1 MKPRVLVVDDES
13 NFQLILRELL
23 SRDGFDVDA
32 VGEPLEALKLAA
44 KRPFDAAL
52 VDLRLGD
59 FDGVEV
65 MERLHRLDGDLA
77 VVIMTAFATVETAI
91 DSLKRGAAD
100 YVMKPFDNR
109 DLLRML
115 RRAVALTRLSRENAR
130 LREAVRVGDEVSDL
144 LGVSSQIEAVR
155 RLAAQVAR
163 TDTTVL
169 LTGETGTGKEVVA
182 RAIHRASARAEQPF
196 VAVHCAALAET
207 LLESELFGHER
218 GAFTGAVSTKRG
230 RFELA
235 QGGTLFLDEVG
246 EIPEHVQVKLLR
258 AIESRSFERVG
269 GEAAI
274 ETDARF
280 IAATNRDLKA
290 AIASGRFREDLYYR
304 LNVVNIELPPLRERR
319 DDVPLL
325 AHYFL
330 RRCAARMARP
340 AARLDPRAAE
350 LLAAYRWPG
359 NVRELENVVERA
371 LVITSGDEI
380 GPDAL
385 PAELR
390 SAHADP
396 TPSLAAFAGKPLHE
410 ALDEVE
416 RALLM
421 RALEDAGYVQARAAE
436 RLGLSKSALH
446 YKLGKHGLLGRSKA

>member
-1 MKPRVLVVDDES
+1 VNPRVLVVDDEK
-13 NFQLILRELL
+13 NYQLILRELL

-32 VGEPLEALKLAA
+32 VGEPLEALKLAT

-52 VDLRLGD
+52 VDLRLGEL
-59 FDGVEV
+59 DGVEV
-65 MERLHRLDGDLA
+65 MERLRRLDGDLS
-77 VVIMTAFATVETAI
+77 VVIMTAFATVETAV

-109 DLLRML
+109 ELLRML
-115 RRAVALTRLSRENAR
+115 RRAVALTRLSRENGR
-130 LREAVRVGDEVSDL
+130 LREAARAGDEVADL
-144 LGVSSQIEAVR
+144 LGVSPAIEAVR
-155 RLAAQVAR
+155 KLAAQVAR

-169 LTGETGTGKEVVA
+169 ITGETGTGKEVLA

-246 EIPEHVQVKLLR
+246 EIPEHLQVKLLR
-258 AIESRSFERVG
+258 AIEARSFERVG
-269 GEAAI
+269 GETSI

-290 AIASGRFREDLYYR
+290 AIAAGRFREDLYYR
-304 LNVVNIELPPLRERR
+304 LNVVQIELPPLRERR
-319 DDVPLL
+319 DDVALL
-325 AHYFL
+325 AHHLL
-330 RRCAARMARP
+330 RRCAARMERPGARFD
-340 AARLDPRAAE
+340 ARCVE
-350 LLAAYRWPG
+350 LLAGYRWPG
-359 NVRELENVVERA
+359 NVRELENVIERA

-380 GPDAL
+380 GPEAL
-385 PAELR
+385 PPELR
-390 SAHADP
+390 APHAP
-396 TPSLAAFAGKPLHE
+396 PGPPLGALAGKPLHE

-416 RALLM
+416 RSLLM

-446 YKLGKHGLLGRSKA
+446 YKLAKHGLLSRSKP

>member
-1 MKPRVLVVDDES
+1 VKPRVLVLDDEK

-59 FDGVEV
+59 LDGAEV
-65 MERLHRLDGDLA
+65 MERLHRLDADLA

-115 RRAVALTRLSRENAR
+115 HRTVALTRLARENSR
-130 LREAVRVGDEVSDL
+130 LREAARAGDDVSDL
-144 LGVSSQIEAVR
+144 LGVSPEIEAVR

-163 TDTTVL
+163 TDSTVL
-169 LTGETGTGKEVVA
+169 ITGETGTGKEVVA

-196 VAVHCAALAET
+196 VVVHCAALSET

-235 QGGTLFLDEVG
+235 QGGTLFLDEIG
-246 EIPEHVQVKLLR
+246 EIGEHVQVKLLR
-258 AIESRSFERVG
+258 AIEGRSFERVG
-269 GEAAI
+269 GEVAI

-290 AIASGRFREDLYYR
+290 AIAAGRFREDLFYR

-319 DDVPLL
+319 QDVALL
-325 AHYFL
+325 APHFL
-330 RRCAARMARP
+330 HRCAVRMERHG
-340 AARLDPRAAE
+340 ARLDTRALE
-350 LLAAYRWPG
+350 LLTAYDWPG

-371 LVITSGDEI
+371 LVITAGNEI
-380 GPDAL
+380 GPEAL
-385 PAELR
+385 PPDLR
-390 SAHADP
+390 APAP
-396 TPSLAAFAGKPLHE
+396 NAPSTLAALVGKPLQE

-421 RALEDAGYVQARAAE
+421 RALEDSGYVQARAAE
-436 RLGLSKSALH
+436 YLGLSKSALH
-446 YKLGKHGLLGRSKA
+446 YKLAKHGLTARSKA

>member
-1 MKPRVLVVDDES
+1 VKPRVLVVDDER
-13 NFQLILRELL
+13 NYHLILRELL
-23 SRDGFDVDA
+23 TRDGFEVETA
-32 VGEPLEALKLAA
+32 SEALEALKLASR
-44 KRPFDAAL
+44 RPFEAAL
-52 VDLRLGD
+52 VDLRLGES
-59 FDGVEV
+59 DGVEV
-65 MERLHRLDGDLA
+65 MERLRRIDADLS
-77 VVIMTAFATVETAI
+77 VVIMTAYATVETAV

-100 YVMKPFDNR
+100 YVIKPFDNR

-115 RRAVALTRLSRENAR
+115 HRAVSLTRLSRENAR
-130 LREAVRVGDEVSDL
+130 LREAARAGDEVPDL
-144 LGVSSQIEAVR
+144 LGASPQIEAVR
-155 RLAAQVAR
+155 KLAAQVAR

-169 LTGETGTGKEVVA
+169 ITGETGTGKEVVA
-182 RAIHRASARAEQPF
+182 RAIHRASPRADQPF
-196 VAVHCAALAET
+196 VAVHCAALAES

-269 GEAAI
+269 GEVPI

-290 AIASGRFREDLYYR
+290 AIAAGRFREDLYYR
-304 LNVVNIELPPLRERR
+304 LNVVRIELPPLRERR
-319 DDVPLL
+319 GDVALL
-325 AHYFL
+325 AQHFL
-330 RRCAARMARP
+330 RRCAARMERAP
-340 AARLDPRAAE
+340 ARLDARAAE
-350 LLAAYRWPG
+350 LLAAYAWPG
-359 NVRELENVVERA
+359 NVRELENVIERA
-371 LVITSGDEI
+371 LVITSGDEV

-385 PAELR
+385 PTELR
-390 SAHADP
+390 EASAGPARG
-396 TPSLAAFAGKPLHE
+396 LAEFEGKPLQE
-410 ALDEVE
+410 ALDDVE

-446 YKLGKHGLLGRSKA
+446 YKLAKHGLLGRSKA

>member
-1 MKPRVLVVDDES
+1 VKPRVLVVDDEK
-13 NFQLILRELL
+13 NYQLILRELL
-23 SRDGFDVDA
+23 SRDGFEVDA
-32 VGEPLEALKLAA
+32 VGEPLEALKLAT

-59 FDGVEV
+59 LDGVEV
-65 MERLHRLDGDLA
+65 MERLRRLDGDLS
-77 VVIMTAFATVETAI
+77 VVIMTAFATVETAV

-115 RRAVALTRLSRENAR
+115 RRAVTLTRLSRENAR
-130 LREAVRVGDEVSDL
+130 LREAVRAGDEVSDL
-144 LGVSSQIEAVR
+144 LGVSPEIDAVR
-155 RLAAQVAR
+155 KLAAQVAR

-169 LTGETGTGKEVVA
+169 ITGETGTGKEVVA

-258 AIESRSFERVG
+258 AIESREFERVG
-269 GEAAI
+269 GEVPI

-304 LNVVNIELPPLRERR
+304 LNVVQIELPALRDRR
-319 DDVPLL
+319 DDVALL
-325 AHYFL
+325 AYHFM
-330 RRCAARMARP
+330 RRCAARMERP
-340 AARLDPRAAE
+340 AARLGARCVE

-359 NVRELENVVERA
+359 NVRELENVIERA
-371 LVITSGDEI
+371 LVITNGDEI
-380 GPDAL
+380 GPEAL

-390 SAHADP
+390 APHAP
-396 TPSLAAFAGKPLHE
+396 AEPVLASLAGRPLQD

-416 RALLM
+416 RSLLLH
-421 RALEDAGYVQARAAE
+421 ALEDAGYVQARAAE

-446 YKLGKHGLLGRSKA
+446 YKLAKHGLLARSKA